1 MLNKIKLYIIS
12 LMPLMA
18 LVVFST
24 FSVPIYFGSD
34 WEFCEWPEICT
45 LHNCVAVGALLMC
58 AFGGVFLWQFNYY
71 IKKNYDNLPTKII
84 EVKDLDKEYISF
96 FFTLISCLVVDFN
109 NWNGIVSFL
118 FILIIFGVLFV
129 KTDWF
134 YANPSFACLGYHIY
148 SVHTNA
154 AVAVPD
160 STIVISKDKLKTG
173 DSIHNISL
181 SKNVLFTS
189 KLKKK

>member
-1 MLNKIKLYIIS
+1 ML
-12 LMPLMA
+12 LMV

-24 FSVPIYFGSD
+24 FSVPVYFGCD
-34 WEFCEWPEICT
+34 WEFCEWSEICT
-45 LHNCVAVGALLMC
+45 LHNCVAVGALLIIIL
-58 AFGGVFLWQFNYY
+58 GVFFLWQFNYY
-71 IKKNYDNLPTKII
+71 LKRTYDNLPIKII

-109 NWNGIVSFL
+109 DWNGIASFL
-118 FILIIFGVLFV
+118 FILIIFGILFV

-134 YANPSFACLGYHIY
+134 YANPCFACLGYHIY
-148 SVHTNA
+148 KVHTNA
-154 AVAVPD
+154 AIAVPD
-160 STIVISKDKLKTG
+160 GTIVISKDNLKNG

-181 SKNVLFTS
+181 SKNVLLTS